1 MYINVNPFDSDVAEL
16 EQSDIESM
24 WNYLMKEPDNFI
36 YTATQ
41 YIIGLELDYYK
52 DELEPLYKALKPLYD
67 E

>member
-24 WNYLMKEPDNFI
+24 WNYLMEEPDNFI

-41 YIIGLELDYYK
+41 
-52 DELEPLYKALKPLYD
+52 
-67 E
+67 

>member
-24 WNYLMKEPDNFI
+24 WNYLMEKPDNFI

>member
-24 WNYLMKEPDNFI
+24 WNYLMEEPDNFI

-52 DELEPLYKALKPLYD
+52 DELESLYKALKPLYD

>member
-24 WNYLMKEPDNFI
+24 WNYLMEEPDNFI
-36 YTATQ
+36 Y

>member
-16 EQSDIESM
+16 EQSD
-24 WNYLMKEPDNFI
+24 
-36 YTATQ
+36 
-41 YIIGLELDYYK
+41 IIGLELDYYK

>member
-24 WNYLMKEPDNFI
+24 WNYLMEEPDNFI

-41 YIIGLELDYYK
+41 YIIDLELDYYK